1 MLEIILAGGKSGRY
15 FPDSGPG
22 SKLLIAGTKEY
33 GYFGEVTE
41 TEMGLNN
48 EFNRLLDQ
56 TGATERTIGVV
67 TNTWFKFVLKGKF
80 LFFPKF
86 PLAGVMP
93 LKDLYAMR
101 AIIDAD
107 DQLKYPTDITTSQP
121 VYQQNLH
128 IANPT
133 NELFKVRTFDQF
145 PDVAQSPNVTNY
157 VTPAATSEIAML
169 FMALHIGS
177 PHPDT
182 LKIKKYA
189 WTDFANVGANSY
201 GHFYTQDIGPNSNPL
216 QSSHISQYL
225 QTYWVAANSS
235 YAWRPVLQYIPV
247 DQKAGLLLG
256 PDNLNV
262 SNEGMPAQVAVTGT
276 ATSELSALTFFS
288 NVVETQAVAPSGQAD
303 QFYAIA
309 PTGGFATTE
318 NDTPGTVSATTDSEQ
333 YLYQMDGGV
342 SDEYSGYV
350 TAS

>member
-41 TEMGLNN
+41 AEMGLNN
-48 EFNRLLDQ
+48 EFTRLLDQ
-56 TGATERTIGVV
+56 TNATARSIGVV
-67 TNTWFKFVLKGKF
+67 ANTWFKFVLKGKF
-80 LFFPKF
+80 LFFPKIA
-86 PLAGVMP
+86 LAGVMP

-107 DQLKYPTDITTSQP
+107 DPSKYPTDITTGQP
-121 VYQQNLH
+121 IYQQNLH
-128 IANPT
+128 IANPA
-133 NELFKVRTFDQF
+133 NELFKVRTFDQY
-145 PDVAQSPNVTNY
+145 PDVAQAPNVTNN
-157 VTPAATSEIAML
+157 VTPAANSEIAML
-169 FMALHIGS
+169 YMALHLGT
-177 PHPDT
+177 PYPDT
-182 LKIKKYA
+182 LKIKKYP
-189 WTDFANVGANSY
+189 WTDFANIGASTYSY
-201 GHFYTQDIGPNSNPL
+201 FYTQDIGPNANPL
-216 QSSHISQYL
+216 QSALGYQYL
-225 QTYWVAANSS
+225 QSYWMPASSS
-235 YAWRPVLQYIPV
+235 YAWRPVLQYIPA
-247 DQKAGLLLG
+247 DLKAGLLLG

-262 SNEGMPAQVAVTGT
+262 SNEGMPAQVAVTGE

-318 NDTPGTVSATTDSEQ
+318 NDTPGTVSATTDSDQ
-333 YLYQMDGGV
+333 YLYQTDGGV